1 MTYRLSVSMAAV
13 ALLVLLVLAVALICP
28 PDRQR
33 ARTSWRCPGPQI
45 LTWSVSN
52 IYQIRSV
59 VNTGDHEGSG
69 GQLNPPY
76 PPHVWAVVFE
86 RGKPQGTRVPHPL
99 ACSTPCDQVR
109 SRGPVVGPW
118 LSPQTLHRTLLESER
133 TPTSGD
139 KSNIL

>member
-52 IYQIRSV
+52 IHQIRSV

-69 GQLNPPY
+69 AN
-76 PPHVWAVVFE
+76 
-86 RGKPQGTRVPHPL
+86 
-99 ACSTPCDQVR
+99 
-109 SRGPVVGPW
+109 
-118 LSPQTLHRTLLESER
+118 
-133 TPTSGD
+133 
-139 KSNIL
+139 